1 MNFKKY
7 LITIIS
13 MGALIFA
20 SSFSYASDCSK
31 LFNAQNY
38 SAALQQCKSEA
49 WQSSIRASFILGQ
62 MYEKGLGVKA
72 DPEIAVNYYR
82 QAVLANDLD
91 SQIALGL
98 YHENNE
104 NYLLSHVYL
113 TLAIDNG
120 SLGASLE
127 KDKVEQKLSKDELIL
142 SRDYVDL
149 VKSAINQQRRIFA
162 MN

>member
-1 MNFKKY
+1 MNLKKY
-7 LITIIS
+7 LITISS

-20 SSFSYASDCSK
+20 GSFTYASDCSQ
-31 LFNAQNY
+31 LFNAQDY
-38 SAALQQCKSEA
+38 SSALQQCKSEA
-49 WQSSIRASFILGQ
+49 RQSSGRASFFLGQ

-72 DPEIAVNYYR
+72 DSEKAVNYYQ

-104 NYLLSHVYL
+104 NYLLSHIYL

-120 SLGASLE
+120 SLGASIE
-127 KDKVEQKLSKDELIL
+127 KDKVEQKLSKDEKIL

-149 VKSAINQQRRIFA
+149 VKSAINQQRRVFA

>member
-1 MNFKKY
+1 MNIQKY
-7 LITIIS
+7 LISIFS

-20 SSFSYASDCSK
+20 SNFSYASDCSK
-31 LFNAQNY
+31 LFNAQKY
-38 SAALQQCKSEA
+38 SSALQQCKSEA
-49 WQSSIRASFILGQ
+49 RQSSAHASFILGQ

-72 DPEIAVNYYR
+72 DPEKAVNYYQ

-104 NYLLSHVYL
+104 HYLLSHVYL

-120 SLGASLE
+120 SLGACIE
-127 KDKVEQKLSKDELIL
+127 KDKVEQKLSKNELIL

-149 VKSAINQQRRIFA
+149 VKSAIHQQRRIFA